1 VDLAPLTRGHRRD
14 TALAPR
20 ILRYDASRNV
30 TTLIRSFA
38 VSAAALAFVTCG
50 DRPSTSPT
58 GGTIVVGVRAAPER
72 IHPAFAISTTER
84 LVVDVMYERLAR
96 LGPDLDPANEAGF
109 VKELATAWQWSTDS
123 SSVTF
128 TLDPAARWH
137 DGQPVRAH
145 DIAFSFAFVTDPVVG
160 SPLRRELAGVDSVV
174 ANDSL
179 TVTAWFNT
187 RSSVRFHDLVVELV
201 PFPAHVWAARPREV
215 ASTDSLL
222 RRPVGN
228 GRFVFTGSFDPQE
241 LVLVADST
249 HPRGRPR
256 VDRLIV
262 RTAPDPAT
270 NLARLRTGEVHVLDQ
285 LAPDAVLAIAADT
298 TLVVRSGTAFDYG
311 YLQFNLWV
319 GCTDAPHPFLGDV
332 TVRQA
337 LTRGTSRA
345 AIVRAVYDTFAVVAA
360 GPFVR
365 QQFGA
370 DDAQQAPEDPAAAAA
385 MLEAAGWRRGAEGLR
400 ERDGVPL
407 RLRVLV
413 PTSAAPRI
421 KIAEVLQEQWRA
433 IGVDLQID
441 LLEPATMGE
450 RMRQRDF
457 EAVIASIRTSVT
469 PTGLRQSWGGAGA
482 QPGGRNAGRYR
493 NAAFDAQVDS
503 AFATPQAATARTHF
517 SRAYA
522 TLLADAPAIFLYE
535 ASTIVAMDRRITAPP
550 IRGDAWWFDLASW
563 GLTDAPAAR

>member
-1 VDLAPLTRGHRRD
+1 
-14 TALAPR
+14 
-20 ILRYDASRNV
+20 V

-38 VSAAALAFVTCG
+38 VSAAALAFVACG

-84 LVVDVMYERLAR
+84 LLVDVLYERLAR

-109 VKELATAWQWSTDS
+109 VKELATAWAWSADS

-137 DGQPVRAH
+137 DGQPVRAS
-145 DIAFSFAFVTDPVVG
+145 DVAFSFAFVADPVVG
-160 SPLRRELAGVDSVV
+160 SPSRSDLAGVDSVV

-179 TVTAWFNT
+179 TVTAWFNS
-187 RSSVRFHDLVVELV
+187 RSAVRFHDLVMGLV
-201 PFPAHVWAARPREV
+201 PFPAHVWATRPREV

-222 RRPVGN
+222 RHPIGN
-228 GRFVFTGSFDPQE
+228 GRFAFAGPFDPQE
-241 LVLVADST
+241 VVLLADST

-256 VDRLIV
+256 VDRLLV
-262 RTAPDPAT
+262 RAAPDPAT

-298 TLVVRSGTAFDYG
+298 TLVVRSGAAFDYG

-319 GCTDAPHPFLGDV
+319 GGTDAPHPVLSDL

-337 LTRGTSRA
+337 LTRGTSRT

-360 GPFVR
+360 GPFVS

-370 DDAQQAPEDPAAAAA
+370 DNSLRTRVDPAVADA
-385 MLEAAGWRRGAEGLR
+385 MLDGAGWRRAE
-400 ERDGVPL
+400 DGMRARNGTPL

-421 KIAEVLQEQWRA
+421 KIAEILQEQWRA
-433 IGVDLQID
+433 IGVDLQIE

-469 PTGLRQSWGGAGA
+469 PSGLRQSWGSAGA
-482 QPGGRNAGRYR
+482 QPGGRNVGRYR
-493 NAAFDAQVDS
+493 SAAFDAQVDS
-503 AFATPQAATARTHF
+503 AFATPQAATARRHF

-522 TLLADAPAIFLYE
+522 TLLEDAPAIFLYE

-563 GLTDAPAAR
+563 GMMGAPAAR